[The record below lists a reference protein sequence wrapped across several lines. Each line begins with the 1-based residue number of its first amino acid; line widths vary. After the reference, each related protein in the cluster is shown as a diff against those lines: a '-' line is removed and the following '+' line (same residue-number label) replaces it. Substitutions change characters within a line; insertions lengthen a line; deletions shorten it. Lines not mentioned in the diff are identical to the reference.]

1 MLEVAA
7 LFYGVLASFIM
18 ASVTRNRR
26 ERRGNPPY
34 LAAFGWLL
42 LAFSGTMGV
51 MLLGYAGWH
60 MMGGGAI

>member
-18 ASVTRNRR
+18 ASMSRNRR
-26 ERRGNPPY
+26 EQRSHSPM

-42 LAFSGTMGV
+42 LAFSGAMGV
-51 MLLGYAGWH
+51 LLVGYAGYSTLA
-60 MMGGGAI
+60 GATI

>member
-1 MLEVAA
+1 MIEVAA

-18 ASVTRNRR
+18 ASVSRNRR
-26 ERRGNPPY
+26 EQKGNPPF

-42 LAFSGTMGV
+42 FAFSGSMGT

-60 MMGGGAI
+60 MLAGGVV